1 MAALVDMLEAVDHV
15 DEMLAG
21 LSRQAFEEDRTTQ
34 RAVERCLEIV
44 SEASRRL
51 TAEQRRQD
59 PDVPWRSMADMG
71 NVLRHEY
78 HRVAASVVWSTARS
92 LGDLRPV
99 LLRLIADARG
109 ARPTAP

>member
-1 MAALVDMLEAVDHV
+1 MLEACDHV
-15 DEMLAG
+15 ADMIEGKDRA
-21 LSRQAFEEDRTTQ
+21 AFEADRTIR

-51 TAEQRRQD
+51 TATQTGSSPEI
-59 PDVPWRSMADMG
+59 PWRSMADMG

-92 LGDLRPV
+92 LDDLRPV
-99 LLRLIADARG
+99 LVRLIAELEENAPS
-109 ARPTAP
+109 PTAP